1 MKISD
6 IFIIVKI
13 CEVSVKMTKA
23 INSAVMREKN
33 EKLILSLINKDAKS
47 RTEIAKRIGLTKSA
61 MTKIMDDLIQRGIVT
76 EQIEKSNTIG
86 RSPVMLFLNEK
97 AFYVVGINITRRR
110 ITVGI
115 TDLGGNI
122 VAQDEFPICS
132 PDIALVKIKETI
144 DAQIEMSGIDASKI
158 FKASVITP
166 GPVDTEGGL
175 VLNPPNFEQWHSL
188 PIVDKL
194 EELTGIDV
202 VLANISSAT
211 AIAEKHF
218 GAAQNTENFLALLV
232 EIGLGSGIVIKGSL
246 LEGPCELGHTSIKHN
261 GIECECKNRGCLEKY
276 ASIPSILKG
285 TNYESW
291 QEAVDNDD
299 EDLIYKEAEYLS
311 AAIISA
317 NNIFKFDKIV
327 LCGEI
332 AYKPEKIVNFI
343 SEKTKEKTLS
353 KQSFV
358 VCAGTVRSKL
368 IVAASVAINNFFE

>member
-166 GPVDTEGGL
+166 SCGYPPLLSCPKCRIQYLPYPIYPPDSGHNIRYL
-175 VLNPPNFEQWHSL
+175 HCIRPWNPL
-188 PIVDKL
+188 P
-194 EELTGIDV
+194 
-202 VLANISSAT
+202 
-211 AIAEKHF
+211 
-218 GAAQNTENFLALLV
+218 
-232 EIGLGSGIVIKGSL
+232 
-246 LEGPCELGHTSIKHN
+246 
-261 GIECECKNRGCLEKY
+261 
-276 ASIPSILKG
+276 
-285 TNYESW
+285 
-291 QEAVDNDD
+291 
-299 EDLIYKEAEYLS
+299 
-311 AAIISA
+311 
-317 NNIFKFDKIV
+317 
-327 LCGEI
+327 
-332 AYKPEKIVNFI
+332 
-343 SEKTKEKTLS
+343 
-353 KQSFV
+353 
-358 VCAGTVRSKL
+358 
-368 IVAASVAINNFFE
+368 